1 MPEIYTK
8 DQNGKLKSLGNVNAS
23 NLIDTSTLDKC
34 LKDFWSANKSGKHSE
49 MAKKHKDLLE
59 RHLIVKP
66 EDLFEQLNANKF
78 TFQNFGPIKLVNFL
92 KKSKLDSYLKPE
104 YVTDALKVTTPQPA
118 IGKGEFLLVS
128 CFKNINF
135 SQESGDL
142 VDDAGNR
149 IEVKGQHSAIGGL
162 KGFSQMNKSLM
173 FSIYNLF
180 GTNPDYVDFTMDCAR
195 DLQEKLEDNKD
206 PRKKV
211 MLLLQNNTEKSNHLA
226 EEMLELFNTK
236 IVEASEEEKEN
247 HLLNL
252 VAAAHLYAYLKLQ
265 KANFLFAINDK
276 VFAGFETPKSLKQSY
291 EIIKNHF
298 KVNGWTTGNRGI
310 TFTLKAG

>member
-8 DQNGKLKSLGNVNAS
+8 DQNGNFKSLGNVNVS
-23 NLIDTSTLDKC
+23 NLIDTSSLDKY
-34 LKDFWSANKSGKHSE
+34 LKDFWSDNKSGKHTE

-59 RHLIVKP
+59 RHLIAKP
-66 EDLFEQLNANKF
+66 EDLFEQLNSNKF
-78 TFQNFGPIKLVNFL
+78 TFQNFGPMKLVNFL
-92 KKSKLDSYLKPE
+92 SKSKLDSYLKPE
-104 YVTDALKVTTPQPA
+104 YVDDALKITTPQPA

-135 SQESGDL
+135 SDTIGDL
-142 VDDAGNR
+142 VDDEGRR
-149 IEVKGQHSAIGGL
+149 IEVKGSHASIGGV
-162 KGFSQMNKSLM
+162 KGFDQMNKSIM

-180 GTNPDYVDFTMDCAR
+180 GTNPDFDNFTMECAK
-195 DLQEKLEDNKD
+195 DLQQKLEDNAD

-211 MLLLQNNTEKSNHLA
+211 MLLLQNNHDKSNHLA
-226 EEMLELFNTK
+226 DEMVELFENKMVSAT
-236 IVEASEEEKEN
+236 EEEKEN
-247 HLLNL
+247 LLLNI

-265 KANFLFAINDK
+265 KANFLFSINDK
-276 VFAGFETPKSLKQSY
+276 LFAGFEAPSTLKQSY
-291 EIIKNHF
+291 KTIIDNF

>member
-8 DQNGKLKSLGNVNAS
+8 DQNGKLKSLGNVNVG
-23 NLIDTSTLDKC
+23 NLIDTSALEKY
-34 LKDFWSANKSGKHSE
+34 LKSFWSDNKSGKHTE

-59 RHLIVKP
+59 RHLIAKP

-78 TFQNFGPIKLVNFL
+78 TFQNFGPIKLVSFL
-92 KKSKLDSYLKPE
+92 KKAKLDSYLKPE
-104 YVTDALKVTTPQPA
+104 YVEDALKVTTPQPA

-142 VDDAGNR
+142 IDDEGRR
-149 IEVKGQHSAIGGL
+149 IEVKGTHSAIGGL
-162 KGFSQMNKSLM
+162 KGFDQMNKSLM

-180 GTNPDYVDFTMDCAR
+180 GTNPDYNDFTMDCAE

-206 PRKKV
+206 QRKKV
-211 MLLLQNNTEKSNHLA
+211 MLLLQNNHNKSNHLA

-236 IVEASEEEKEN
+236 IVDAPQDEKEN
-247 HLLNL
+247 LLLNL
-252 VAAAHLYAYLKLQ
+252 VAASHLYAYLKLQ

-276 VFAGFETPKSLKQSY
+276 VFAGFEAPKSLKQSY
-291 EIIKNHF
+291 EIIRNNF